1 MHGALLAQCKRR
13 IWRGD
18 PKVSRPLAAARL
30 GFSLIFAVLA
40 LAVPGICALWVT
52 PDFAQ
57 AAATVWITLATIA
70 IALYLYRFRIPRV
83 LLHLMLLAVPIAVF
97 YRLLYRGSI
106 SPGVM
111 LSIQA
116 TTLRET
122 AELLSNHLT
131 LTLVLGFFVTLAVVA
146 LITAW
151 TTEARVSTRALARL
165 CVTAGLLACVWGA
178 AVFHKHGE
186 LHNMDWAL
194 KDSAREVFP
203 LDVLLSSKIVAL
215 GVIRTARSRSART
228 HFTFQDVRSVD
239 ASGTEKPQVYVVVIG
254 ESSRRSHWSLYGY
267 NRVTTPTLDQMRNQ
281 LVVFDDVSS
290 NATITMYSVTL
301 ALTRASPSS
310 WELARHEKSLLTLL
324 REGGYSVAWIS
335 NQEKFGFSENPVT
348 SIAGEANS
356 VSFANDYVNDLSYKG
371 PRDPFDTNLLAR
383 LDRELDRLR
392 ASKQRAVIFLHMM
405 GSHEAYD
412 QRYPPAFDIFRP
424 DSQPRTGLNAQQSR
438 IIDTYDNSIRFTD
451 YVLSSVIQRIAA
463 LNEPAAVVYFSD
475 HGERLFESDE
485 PTLSGHGFPQQ
496 SVAELEVPLLLW
508 LSPVYLQDN
517 PEALALLQINAH
529 KATSLDSVF
538 ETVVDLTRLSYA
550 DRDTSASLLSP
561 NLRAQKTTE
570 VLTMSQTP
578 ICVAAEPSR
587 MMAGAGALLPVPCEH

>member
-1 MHGALLAQCKRR
+1 
-13 IWRGD
+13 
-18 PKVSRPLAAARL
+18 VSRPLFAARV
-30 GFSLIFAVLA
+30 GFSLVFAVFALA
-40 LAVPGICALWVT
+40 LPGICALWIA

-57 AAATVWITLATIA
+57 AAATFWITVATIA
-70 IALYLYRFRIPRV
+70 IALCLYRFRLPRI
-83 LLHLMLLAVPIAVF
+83 LLHLLLLVVPIAVF

-122 AELLSNHLT
+122 AELLSNHVP
-131 LTLVLGFFVTLAVVA
+131 LTLVLGVYVA
-146 LITAW
+146 LALVALVGAW
-151 TTEARVSTRALARL
+151 APGFRVSARA
-165 CVTAGLLACVWGA
+165 VAGLSAAAALSAAIWGL

-186 LHNMDWAL
+186 WHNMDWAL

-215 GVIRTARSRSART
+215 GVIRTAKSQSART
-228 HFTFQDVRSVD
+228 HFTFHDVRSANAAD
-239 ASGTEKPQVYVVVIG
+239 AENPQVYVVVIG

-267 NRVTTPTLDQMRNQ
+267 DRATTPKLDQMRDQ
-281 LVVFDDVSS
+281 LVVFEDVSS

-310 WELARHEKSLLTLL
+310 WEVARHEKSLLTLL
-324 REGGYSVAWIS
+324 REGGYSVSWIS

-348 SIAGEANS
+348 SIAAEANT
-356 VSFANDYVNDLSYKG
+356 VSFNNDYVNDLTYQG

-412 QRYPPAFDIFRP
+412 QRYPPAFDVLHG
-424 DSQPRTGLNAQQSR
+424 DSQPRAGLTSKQSR

-451 YVLSSVIQRIAA
+451 YVLSSVIQRVAG

-475 HGERLFESDE
+475 HGERLFESDQ

-496 SVAELEVPLLLW
+496 SVAELEVPTLLW
-508 LSPVYLQDN
+508 LSPAYIHHN
-517 PEALALLQINAH
+517 PEALGVLQSNTR
-529 KATSLDSVF
+529 KATSLDSLF
-538 ETVVDLTRLSYA
+538 ETIVDLTGLSYA
-550 DRDTSASLLSP
+550 DRDADSSLFSP
-561 NLRAQKTTE
+561 NLRVQKTTE

-578 ICVAAEPSR
+578 ICVATAPSR
-587 MMAGAGALLPVPCEH
+587 ALAGESRAGALLPVPCER